1 MWEAKAA
8 PGADRCALL
17 AWLLGQAPGAAQVY
31 RSSDRVVLIA
41 ELPVSPSL
49 TPRGAGRPPPHA
61 WEFDR
66 SADLASDLSS

>member
-8 PGADRCALL
+8 PGQTDALV
-17 AWLLGQAPGAAQVY
+17 AWLLEQAPASAQVY

-41 ELPVSPSL
+41 ELPAPL
-49 TPRGAGRPPPHA
+49 ADPPAALLARPPYA

-66 SADLASDLSS
+66 LR